1 VKTNRKMEAL
11 LDEIHDEN
19 LDDPK
24 ALPQKLLSLL
34 NAGFVEDDECVF
46 LSALKRAAAPV
57 ERIDFS
63 DRTAYECF
71 VNHIHVEDYLENGGL
86 PPIELLGRGIALA
99 HEIADRLARLHGTK
113 RFHVII
119 SSTGPT
125 CAVRFHTVRP
135 DESWVAKNLN
145 GYQEEAVAVLD
156 TQESLI

>member
-24 ALPQKLLSLL
+24 ALPQKLVSLL
-34 NAGFVEDDECVF
+34 NAGFVEADECIF
-46 LSALKRAAAPV
+46 LAALRKAAPV
-57 ERIDFS
+57 QRMDFP
-63 DRTAYECF
+63 DRTGYECS
-71 VNHIHVEDYLENGGL
+71 VNHIQVEDYLENGGL

-99 HEIADRLARLHGTK
+99 REIVDRLSRLRGPKHF
-113 RFHVII
+113 RVIV

-135 DESWVAKNLN
+135 DESWVAKNLD
-145 GYQEEAVAVLD
+145 GYQEEAIAVLD
-156 TQESLI
+156 TQESVV